1 MSTAAATETGEI
13 QSYRLHAHL
22 AHVCVQ
28 ANTAGVTQE
37 ESLRQPQPDGNCL
50 NWVVGHLC
58 CIYNNALPLFG
69 QEPVVEKAVLQRY
82 DRGSA
87 PLTDPAEALPIA
99 RLLETWNELAARVDA
114 GIATLT
120 PEYLDQPAP
129 FSPSND
135 PNETIRSLVTTVLFH
150 QAYHSGQTGVLRRV
164 AGHEGAIK

>member
-1 MSTAAATETGEI
+1 MSTATTETGEI
-13 QSYRLHAHL
+13 QSYRLHARITHS
-22 AHVCVQ
+22 CVQ

-37 ESLRQPQPDGNCL
+37 ESLRQPQPGGNCL

-69 QEPVVEKAVLQRY
+69 QEPVVDKALLTRY

-87 PLTDPAEALPIA
+87 PITDPAEALPISQ
-99 RLLETWNELAARVDA
+99 LVEIWDQLSARVGA
-114 GIATLT
+114 GIGTLT

-129 FSPSND
+129 FSPSGNPD
-135 PNETIRSLVTTVLFH
+135 ETNRSLVTTVLFH